1 MHVHAGLHVGVRS
14 VSRLIF
20 KVGILIV
27 RNLAVVRNKRDGCTY
42 MSIEE
47 MMVTEIQP
55 INFEWT
61 NLQQQGEILQ
71 LNKDGMGL
79 DFVLSMNYLTL

>member
-1 MHVHAGLHVGVRS
+1 
-14 VSRLIF
+14 
-20 KVGILIV
+20 V

-71 LNKDGMGL
+71 LNKDGTGL
-79 DFVLSMNYLTL
+79 DFVLSMNYFTL

>member
-1 MHVHAGLHVGVRS
+1 M
-14 VSRLIF
+14 
-20 KVGILIV
+20 
-27 RNLAVVRNKRDGCTY
+27 RNLAMVRNKRDGCTY

-47 MMVTEIQP
+47 MMVAEIQP

-79 DFVLSMNYLTL
+79 DFVLSMNYFTL

>member
-1 MHVHAGLHVGVRS
+1 
-14 VSRLIF
+14 
-20 KVGILIV
+20 
-27 RNLAVVRNKRDGCTY
+27 

-71 LNKDGMGL
+71 LNKDGTGL
-79 DFVLSMNYLTL
+79 DFVLSMNYFTL

>member
-1 MHVHAGLHVGVRS
+1 L
-14 VSRLIF
+14 F
-20 KVGILIV
+20 V
-27 RNLAVVRNKRDGCTY
+27 RNLAAVRNKRDGCTY